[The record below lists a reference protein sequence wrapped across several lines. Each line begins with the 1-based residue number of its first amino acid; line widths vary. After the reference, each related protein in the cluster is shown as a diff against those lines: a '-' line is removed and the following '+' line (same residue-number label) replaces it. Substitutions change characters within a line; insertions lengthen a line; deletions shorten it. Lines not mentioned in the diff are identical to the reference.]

1 MADKTA
7 AAFFCERV
15 VWWCVLLLASSG
27 MASAYPVSGKVDT
40 VSLKDEVLK
49 EICSARHSSLW
60 NLYKSFHKEYASA
73 SQNGAPTAGPISCE
87 DALVTCVTS
96 LVTCVTALVTC
107 ITSLV
112 VFSTASLETC
122 VTSLVRCVTSLVTL
136 STSSCLNSYC
146 VLLV

>member
-27 MASAYPVSGKVDT
+27 MVSAYPVSGKVDT
-40 VSLKDEVLK
+40 VSLKDEVLE

-60 NLYKSFHKEYASA
+60 NLYNSFHKEYASA

-112 VFSTASLETC
+112 VFIASLQTC

-136 STSSCLNSYC
+136 ATSSCLNSTVY
-146 VLLV
+146 